1 MSKTDKLKYIQQ
13 SIDHVPHEMTAQYLT
28 QAQVEDLLCRPLCR
42 PKRKRLSLKPFSYHR
57 YDSNYRI
64 ERKYTSSF

>member
-1 MSKTDKLKYIQQ
+1 MSRTDKLKYIQQ
-13 SIDHVPHEMTAQYLT
+13 SITHVPHEMTAQYL
-28 QAQVEDLLCRPLCR
+28 AQVEDLLCRPLCH
-42 PKRKRLSLKPFSYHR
+42 PKRKRLSLKLFSYHR